1 MDSNGTQL
9 ASMDED
15 EIDLKELILTI
26 WQDRVLVSIVLII
39 SILLSAVYS
48 FLIVNPTYEATTSLL
63 FQMPESVTTEYGV
76 YKFPSQNINDYLQFA
91 TSDDLVAAIQSQGQY
106 SLSDSDLKSS
116 ITVKSSTD
124 SNLVEIVTATYD
136 PQVTFDLNQDLTR
149 LFGEN
154 VRIIF
159 KKNALDFFISNQ
171 ETNLALLEDQISQ
184 LESVLAAQN
193 QTLANLK
200 PTFAVTSI
208 LLPASNALDPAVDG
222 TAAESDKTYEE
233 VYLVDS
239 YYLLQME
246 ITQNQNKLLELKQAY
261 ASLLD
266 KQQQLQQEQALYDEK
281 IGTPAQSE
289 WLGDQLDVFAGNLIT
304 LSQPAYPQEPVS
316 PNHLLN
322 LAIGAVLGLMLG
334 LFLAIFK
341 KWWTQPAR

>member
-1 MDSNGTQL
+1 M
-9 ASMDED
+9 E
-15 EIDLKELILTI
+15 
-26 WQDRVLVSIVLII
+26 
-39 SILLSAVYS
+39 
-48 FLIVNPTYEATTSLL
+48 
-63 FQMPESVTTEYGV
+63 
-76 YKFPSQNINDYLQFA
+76 
-91 TSDDLVAAIQSQGQY
+91 
-106 SLSDSDLKSS
+106 
-116 ITVKSSTD
+116 
-124 SNLVEIVTATYD
+124 
-136 PQVTFDLNQDLTR
+136 
-149 LFGEN
+149 
-154 VRIIF
+154 
-159 KKNALDFFISNQ
+159 
-171 ETNLALLEDQISQ
+171 
-184 LESVLAAQN
+184 
-193 QTLANLK
+193 LK
-200 PTFAVTSI
+200 PSRT
-208 LLPASNALDPAVDG
+208 
-222 TAAESDKTYEE
+222 KTYEE